1 MSNPAAN
8 PILHTPYVPGPMS
21 HQLPPLPSTTRAC
34 PSTSSTLGPYVHN
47 QNDAATR
54 GATQYATVYPLSL
67 PPTPLPN
74 LPLARTPAALSLQLE
89 YLRYPS
95 RPANWTPKT
104 PPASPTTTTSSHLTL
119 PSDPARHHGQSKFQT
134 KIAINITLAHTPRL
148 APLQSDN
155 PHLGQLYQPL
165 PQYYLSQTPSLRH
178 GLSSLATTTT
188 ETPSVAS
195 RLSFK
200 GSQRIFFFVLHIY
213 PSNTPSAI
221 IITTLALFFF
231 CFWIFLCEGTHRN
244 AHSTFLSFLEG
255 GTCGCATF
263 SISHFGPFSDSL
275 R

>member
-74 LPLARTPAALSLQLE
+74 LPLARTLAALSLQLE

-95 RPANWTPKT
+95 RPANRTPKT
-104 PPASPTTTTSSHLTL
+104 PPASPTTSSSHPTL
-119 PSDPARHHGQSKFQT
+119 PSDPARHHGQSKIQS

-148 APLQSDN
+148 APLRSDD
-155 PHLGQLYQPL
+155 PRLGQLYQPQ
-165 PQYYLSQTPSLRH
+165 PQYYLSQTPVPRH
-178 GLSSLATTTT
+178 GLSYLLTPSKITRTRDADLEKGLGFLLFFMDTHLLLILLLYPLHHSFYPALFLDSLCVRAHT
-188 ETPSVAS
+188 ETYIV
-195 RLSFK
+195 RF
-200 GSQRIFFFVLHIY
+200 
-213 PSNTPSAI
+213 
-221 IITTLALFFF
+221 
-231 CFWIFLCEGTHRN
+231 
-244 AHSTFLSFLEG
+244 
-255 GTCGCATF
+255 
-263 SISHFGPFSDSL
+263 
-275 R
+275 